1 MLSIKPSNLYNYKY
15 TAKDTSPVKIESIS
29 KLSSTELNNITQKY
43 NQAGFVVYEVLN
55 HNSEQDIIL
64 ELAKQLNLGQPFVPK
79 TYRTSKHMYEE
90 TGLNTIKVSDGN
102 HRAFQTNN
110 GQKIHCDGTIE
121 EINKVKTS
129 ILHCNIS
136 SINGG
141 ETIIFNSVGAFYNLL
156 KTSNYTSIMSSM
168 LNNIALK
175 RDALNETADTYI
187 GPAFKIENGELI
199 SRFSLDNTCDWNY
212 SFEKIAGLEE
222 ALKLLQEMITLE
234 SPYYIETK
242 LRDNQ
247 GIIMANNKISHG
259 RKSFDD
265 EGTRKRE
272 MIRGLFLNNL

>member
-1 MLSIKPSNLYNYKY
+1 MLSIKPRNLYNYKY
-15 TAKDTSPVKIESIS
+15 TSTDISPVKIKSVS
-29 KLSSTELNNITQKY
+29 KLSNNELNNIIQQY
-43 NQAGFVVYEVLN
+43 YQAGFVVYEVLN

-79 TYRTSKHMYEE
+79 TYRTSKHIYEE
-90 TGLNTIKVSDGN
+90 TGLNTIKVNDGN

-136 SINGG
+136 STNGG

-156 KTSNYTSIMSSM
+156 KTFNFTSIMSSM
-168 LNNIALK
+168 LNNLALK
-175 RDALNETADTYI
+175 RDALNETADTHI

-222 ALKLLQEMITLE
+222 ALKLLQEMIILE

-259 RKSFDD
+259 RKSFYD